1 MAQFILSMKGKI
13 IFWSLGMLM
22 GILFCNNSFAQ
33 PNKIK
38 HQNRLGDSLVLKDIS
53 EKPTFQKRPKARTK
67 DFSGGL
73 MMATDGYGFVLTGAK
88 AFGYED
94 FGYGNEEKYYNAHF
108 VQLEISER
116 FHRKEYRDL
125 SYSALFN
132 LLVAQHTNYYI
143 YGKINNLYQVKLSY
157 GQRRLFGGKGEP
169 KSPLIQYFVALGPSL
184 ALVKPYYVTT
194 AFGGVIKFDSTT
206 YKVFLDKEAIAGRPS
221 LSKGFDEIEPT
232 FGAHLKGGLH
242 FDFAQNPKRIS
253 AFDLGFS
260 LDYYFQ
266 PITQMAETK
275 AQSFFAQLY
284 LTYQFGKRW

>member
-1 MAQFILSMKGKI
+1 MKRKF
-13 IFWSLGMLM
+13 IFWSLGMLL
-22 GILFCNNSFAQ
+22 GIFFCNTSFAQ

-67 DFSGGL
+67 DLSGGL
-73 MMATDGYGFVLTGAK
+73 MLTTDGYGIVFTGAK

-132 LLVAQHTNYYI
+132 LLVAQKSTYFI
-143 YGKINNLYQVKLSY
+143 YGKVNNFFQIKPSY

-169 KSPLIQYFVALGPSL
+169 GSPLIQYYIALGPSFGL
-184 ALVKPYYVTT
+184 IKPYYINTVT
-194 AFGGVIKFDSTT
+194 GGMIKYDSTNANI
-206 YKVFLDKEAIAGRPS
+206 FLNKELIFGKAALTTGMN
-221 LSKGFDEIEPT
+221 EIQLAY
-232 FGAHLKGGLH
+232 GLHLKGGFH
-242 FDFAQNPKRIS
+242 FDFSKNPIRVS
-253 AFDLGFS
+253 AFDLGFA

-266 PITQMAETK
+266 PITQMAQTK

-284 LTYQFGKRW
+284 ITYQLGKRW